1 MPKIVTKFSTYKSL
15 MISDKCNEMLA
26 ELTKIYGC
34 KSQSEFIRNCIA
46 EQVFKLDESQR
57 KKYIEAG
64 VHEVVDFYWNYLVK
78 NENKK

>member
-1 MPKIVTKFSTYKSL
+1 MPKIVTTYSIYKSF
-15 MISDKCNEMLA
+15 MISDKGKQMLT

-34 KSQSEFIRNCIA
+34 KSEAEFIRNCIA

>member
-1 MPKIVTKFSTYKSL
+1 MPKTQTIFSIYKAFR
-15 MISDKCNEMLA
+15 MSDKGNQMLKD
-26 ELTKIYGC
+26 LIKIYGC
-34 KSQSEFIRNCIA
+34 ESEAEFIRNCIA

-78 NENKK
+78 NEVRK